1 MDEKVMAELRRTFK
15 PEFLN
20 RVDDT
25 VVFRR
30 LDRDDIAVIAGRML
44 EIVKKRF
51 EGLGYKLEV
60 TPEAKSILT
69 AEGYDEKYGA
79 RPLRRAIQTDIEDA
93 AAELLLSGAAVPGD
107 TLLAAADKGK
117 IVLTKG

>member
-1 MDEKVMAELRRTFK
+1 MAELRRTFK